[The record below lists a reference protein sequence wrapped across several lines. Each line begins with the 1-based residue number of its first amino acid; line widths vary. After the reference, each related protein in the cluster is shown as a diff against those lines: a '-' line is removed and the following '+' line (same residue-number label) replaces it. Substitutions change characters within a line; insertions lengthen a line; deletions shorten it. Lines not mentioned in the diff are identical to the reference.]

1 MTTTGVAG
9 AATGWGDDMPTD
21 DIATLAIYSDHLSAA
36 AVTAALGVEPTSIH
50 EIGDTRRRSRSRR
63 AGSHSPTQYTH
74 SLWEHTVRADPARSG
89 VADAA
94 GSTSIRL
101 LVDVFREKQGQLE
114 TLRADYELR
123 IWWSAISSSTQ
134 APFVFDADL
143 VRGLAIIGCDLY
155 GTAYLEAD
163 GIDAVL

>member
-1 MTTTGVAG
+1 MPGTSAMTMAMTRSVNPTTMTMMMTTGVAG

-50 EIGDTRRRSRSRR
+50 EIGDARRRSRSRR

-94 GSTSIRL
+94 GSTSI
-101 LVDVFREKQGQLE
+101 
-114 TLRADYELR
+114 
-123 IWWSAISSSTQ
+123 
-134 APFVFDADL
+134 
-143 VRGLAIIGCDLY
+143 
-155 GTAYLEAD
+155 
-163 GIDAVL
+163 

>member
-1 MTTTGVAG
+1 
-9 AATGWGDDMPTD
+9 MPTD

-36 AVTAALGVEPTSIH
+36 AVTTALGVEPTSIH

-74 SLWEHTVRADPARSG
+74 SLWEHTVRADPGLST
-89 VADAA
+89 VPDAA

-101 LVDVFREKQGQLE
+101 LVEVFREKQAQLDR
-114 TLRADYELR
+114 LRDDYELR
-123 IWWSAISSSTQ
+123 LWWSAISSSTQ
-134 APFVFDADL
+134 APFVFDAEL
-143 VRGLAIIGCDLY
+143 IRGLAVIGCDLY